1 MILYVN
7 KKNEIKDVNI
17 TSDQS
22 LTPLEVNDD
31 SNPFLNWSVA
41 KICCHKV
48 KVDENGIITE
58 YTPYVD
64 SRLIEHIEKLGKSD
78 ESAASDISITQIGL
92 TETFENSTLNAQQIT
107 ELQLAVVEI
116 YEMIVG
122 GTE

>member
-7 KKNEIKDVNI
+7 KKNEIRDVNI
-17 TSDQS
+17 TSDES

-31 SNPFLNWSVA
+31 NNPFLNWSVA

-48 KVDENGIITE
+48 KVNENGVITE

-122 GTE
+122 GSE